1 MQWISAI
8 MMEKEQL
15 SYCWSLNSKITLASL
30 QVMNGVC
37 ATASQISVATTDGI
51 ATKGHIL

>member
-1 MQWISAI
+1 MQWTSAI
-8 MMEKEQL
+8 MVEKEEVI
-15 SYCWSLNSKITLASL
+15 YCWSSNSKITLASL

-37 ATASQISVATTDGI
+37 ATASWISVATTDGI